1 MNGMKG
7 PGARIALV
15 LAMPL
20 LIVPLAALT
29 WLAVRG
35 VDQQESSMRARLRE
49 SLLLEVGQ
57 TNGRIRAWFD
67 DLPAYLGE
75 GAPGSD
81 SDRRPRAAELADWK
95 AREPLVGIPFL
106 LDAEGSIVY
115 PESAKDGESDDETR
129 RFYWRYLNV
138 FGNQEPIPVYRNIA
152 EEYESSIVSRARAED
167 SVWTETAKT
176 ERAAPEPPTEES
188 ARKESA
194 PTALEPASD
203 KPAALAAEAPAP
215 AVEYPAPAAEAPP
228 APAALA
234 DEAPAPAEPAAEEAF
249 MLESAPEDFD
259 LVMDDAVREGA
270 GATKSAGS
278 STTTGEKTSAGRSA
292 PAEAKPPVTKSASAP
307 TRATAPSAARSAP
320 ARKDERA
327 VQSKAAQ
334 SLFES
339 DVEVQRQVYDLAAG
353 EGKEILKRNVKPRID
368 AANTRESAAPRSV
381 IIESSRYF
389 RDIVAGAERGIV
401 PRIFDNSFVLIYW
414 ERRGDWIVGCELDMD
429 AVRGAVAARSGNPS
443 DGVRSL
449 AVLDQ
454 TGTPVVPVAG
464 VEPAAW
470 RTPLVSG
477 EISEYLPYWETAII
491 LSDASAFES
500 RVRASRY
507 ALSALVLALALS
519 VSLGAVVLWRY
530 SANQLLEAKRRTGF
544 VTTVSHELKT
554 PLTSIRM
561 YSEML
566 AEGADDEPGKRKK
579 YLSRIVSESE
589 RLTRLINDV
598 LDVAKLER
606 GNRKLNP
613 APMDLAAVAREAFDG
628 IADRLRAEGFTVS
641 LNAPDDPVGILADR
655 EAVIRILLNLLS
667 NAEKYS
673 AERRE
678 INMRVTIGPDGTR
691 CLVTVADRG
700 IGVPRAHRSRIFRE
714 FHRVD
719 SSLTSEKG
727 GTGLG
732 LSIARSLARAMGGDV
747 LYEPRE
753 RVDGQAGSVFTL
765 SLPASAYKGET
776 T

>member
-1 MNGMKG
+1 MKG
-7 PGARIALV
+7 LGARIALV

-29 WLAVRG
+29 WLAARG
-35 VDQQESSMRARLRE
+35 VDQQESSMRSRLRE

-67 DLPAYLGE
+67 DLPDYLGE
-75 GAPGSD
+75 GAPGRD
-81 SDRRPRAAELADWK
+81 TGRRPRPSELAAWK
-95 AREPLVGIPFL
+95 ESEPLVGIPFL
-106 LDAEGSIVY
+106 LDSSGSIVY
-115 PESAKDGESDDETR
+115 PEAAKAGQADDETR

-138 FGNQEPIPVYRNIA
+138 FGNQEQIPVYRNIA
-152 EEYESSIVSRARAED
+152 EEYESSIVG
-167 SVWTETAKT
+167 
-176 ERAAPEPPTEES
+176 RAAPAEETPSWTDETPAEAVES
-188 ARKESA
+188 AV
-194 PTALEPASD
+194 P
-203 KPAALAAEAPAP
+203 AEAS
-215 AVEYPAPAAEAPP
+215 PAPAAELA
-228 APAALA
+228 APAA
-234 DEAPAPAEPAAEEAF
+234 PAA
-249 MLESAPEDFD
+249 MRSSAR
-259 LVMDDAVREGA
+259 RE
-270 GATKSAGS
+270 
-278 STTTGEKTSAGRSA
+278 
-292 PAEAKPPVTKSASAP
+292 
-307 TRATAPSAARSAP
+307 
-320 ARKDERA
+320 ERA
-327 VQSKAAQ
+327 VQSRAAQ

-339 DVEVQRQVYDLAAG
+339 DVEVQRQVYDLAAE
-353 EGKEILKRNVKPRID
+353 EGKETLKRKVNPRID
-368 AANTRESAAPRSV
+368 ASNTRESAAPRSV
-381 IIESSRYF
+381 YIESSRYF
-389 RDIVAGAERGIV
+389 RDIVEGAERGLV

-429 AVRGAVAARSGNPS
+429 AVRGAVASRSGNPS

-449 AVLDQ
+449 AILDQ
-454 TGTPVVPVAG
+454 AGVPVVPVAG
-464 VEPAAW
+464 VDLTAW

-519 VSLGAVVLWRY
+519 VSLGAVILWRY
-530 SANQLLEAKRRTGF
+530 SANQLLEARRRTGF

-554 PLTSIRM
+554 PLTPIRM

-566 AEGADDEPGKRKK
+566 AEGADDDPGRRKK
-579 YLSRIVSESE
+579 YLERIVGECE

-613 APMDLAAVAREAFDG
+613 APMDLADVAREAFDG
-628 IADRLRAEGFTVS
+628 IADRLGAEGFSAAFSV
-641 LNAPDDPVGILADR
+641 PDGPVGTFADR

-673 AERRE
+673 AATRE
-678 INMRVTIGPDGTR
+678 IEVRVSVDAER
-691 CLVTVADRG
+691 ALCLVSVADRG

-719 SSLTSEKG
+719 SSLTSERG

-747 LYEPRE
+747 VYEPRE
-753 RVDGQAGSVFTL
+753 RFDGQGGSVFTL
-765 SLPASAYKGET
+765 SLPERAERGASS
-776 T
+776 